1 MSRSSGRKTYK
12 NSKGSR
18 RHTTK
23 WQQLVSKHGIKG
35 AKKKYAGYRQRPAA
49 PTTTGGV
56 SSTSTGTRRTKD
68 NKIGSGGRSVLYY
81 KGDRVGTWA
90 KSRGTSNKGG
100 DRGKG
105 WYMERG
111 YGGPRKPVPDTKLSR
126 RLGIA
131 GKTDLLTGH
140 PSALY
145 EDWEDRSGKK
155 GKVASE
161 AESFEADDCEG
172 CGLPDDGKCD
182 CTIDLEYC
190 TTCDEDVGSK
200 NLRKCN
206 CGGAVCKDCDY
217 CEMCG
222 NNLDAESFEATKG
235 QKFTPYKDATS
246 GERMNMRINSHDM
259 KMFDKLE
266 PYPKTMALKNLKD
279 GKRYEIR
286 KPQKGKGAEIV
297 KRIDAESFE
306 AQKYGKRQA
315 FDMPYGRRF
324 VARNTDGE
332 FISNVDAGRSIAA
345 DRRIKSKTTVK
356 PGFGQMGDIKNA
368 EEEFEA
374 EMTMWQSIVKKHG
387 IPPSPRANHPAVKA
401 YQGYRQKKPNPRT
414 TGNVRNVKG
423 GTRRVKDTNVGGHGR
438 SVLYYKGDR
447 VGTWT
452 PSGGASKKGANQ
464 GLGWFME
471 RGYGTP
477 RKPVPDTPLTRRLGI
492 ANKGKQLR
500 GPGGLFGKMT
510 SILAPGAVA
519 GLNQEEDWETQY
531 QQGKMGGRAIAEA
544 ESVSGRI
551 DNWEDEH
558 PGYKIEKPNPRTT
571 GYLTMTKS
579 GPRRVKDTNIGGHGR
594 YAVTHGGDRVGTWTP
609 SGGHS
614 RKGANTGLGW
624 FMERGYGTPRK
635 PVPDTPLTRRLGIAN
650 KGRQLRDVLGRF
662 GPMTSILAPGAIA
675 GLNENQDWEQQYYQ
689 SRMVGEPVGAE
700 RGPGGVRAIE
710 AEDETLY

>member
-1 MSRSSGRKTYK
+1 MSKSSGRKTYK
-12 NSKGSR
+12 DSKGSR

-35 AKKKYAGYRQRPAA
+35 AKKKYAGYRQRPAP

-56 SSTSTGTRRTKD
+56 SSTASGTRRTKD

-90 KSRGTSNKGG
+90 KSRGTSNKGS

-111 YGGPRKPVPDTKLSR
+111 YGSPRKPVPDTKLSR

-145 EDWEDRSGKK
+145 EDWETAAGKK
-155 GKVASE
+155 GKVVSE
-161 AESFEADDCEG
+161 AEYYEAQKYGKRQAFDMPYG
-172 CGLPDDGKCD
+172 RRYVARNSDGEFISNVDAGRSLSADRRQKAKTSVD
-182 CTIDLEYC
+182 AGFGQMGDIREAEDSLKEKLKDFKKGVESDFKPSDSEYKPYMSVLNKYINM
-190 TTCDEDVGSK
+190 DGSEK
-200 NLRKCN
+200 EIIEK
-206 CGGAVCKDCDY
+206 
-217 CEMCG
+217 
-222 NNLDAESFEATKG
+222 
-235 QKFTPYKDATS
+235 
-246 GERMNMRINSHDM
+246 
-259 KMFDKLE
+259 FDK
-266 PYPKTMALKNLKD
+266 D
-279 GKRYEIR
+279 WDEIEDDDLWH
-286 KPQKGKGAEIV
+286 KYYVIQEGVISEFE
-297 KRIDAESFE
+297 AESFE

-315 FDMPYGRRF
+315 FDMPYGRRY
-324 VARNTDGE
+324 VARNSDGE
-332 FISNVDAGRSIAA
+332 FISNVDAGRSLSA
-345 DRRIKSKTTVK
+345 DRRQKAKTSVDA
-356 PGFGQMGDIKNA
+356 GFGQMGDIREA
-368 EEEFEA
+368 EDAFEA

-414 TGNVRNVKG
+414 TGNVKNVKG

-452 PSGGASKKGANQ
+452 PSGGVSRKGANQ

-492 ANKGKQLR
+492 ANKGRQLR

-510 SILAPGAVA
+510 SMLAPGAIA
-519 GLNQEEDWETQY
+519 GLNEEEDWETNY
-531 QQGKMGGRAIAEA
+531 HQGKMAGKQIVEA
-544 ESVSGRI
+544 ESVSSKI
-551 DNWEDEH
+551 DNWEDRN
-558 PGYKIEKPNPRTT
+558 PGYKIEKPNPNTT
-571 GYLTMTKS
+571 GYLTMTKR

-650 KGRQLRDVLGRF
+650 KGRQMRDVLGRF
-662 GPMTSILAPGAIA
+662 
-675 GLNENQDWEQQYYQ
+675 
-689 SRMVGEPVGAE
+689 
-700 RGPGGVRAIE
+700 
-710 AEDETLY
+710 